1 LTISQLQRET
11 LNLVPIPHLQW
22 FREGE
27 LKRQI
32 SLLKEGGFH
41 TITINL
47 QTARKKWEWEWERIL
62 RGMETV
68 KRMYPEVRPLF
79 TGVSS
84 LKTMARLRQI
94 FPWCCFCNSVCQ
106 YLAQRHVRLR
116 REGMR
121 LVRETVTGN
130 PSVVMSHSIKV
141 YKRFLQEL
149 ADQHVE
155 RYGH

>member
-1 LTISQLQRET
+1 M
-11 LNLVPIPHLQW
+11 W
-22 FREGE
+22 
-27 LKRQI
+27 KRVFQ
-32 SLLKEGGFH
+32 
-41 TITINL
+41 
-47 QTARKKWEWEWERIL
+47 
-62 RGMETV
+62 GMETV
-68 KRMYPEVRPLF
+68 KRQYPEARPIF

-130 PSVVMSHSIKV
+130 SSVIMSHRIAV
-141 YKRFLQEL
+141 YKQFLREL
-149 ADQHVE
+149 VDQHVE
-155 RYGH
+155 R

>member
-1 LTISQLQRET
+1 MTASQLQSESRYLT
-11 LNLVPIPHLQW
+11 PIPHLQW
-22 FREGE
+22 FGEGE
-27 LKRQI
+27 LQRQVR
-32 SLLKEGGFH
+32 LLKEGGFH

-47 QTARKKWEWEWERIL
+47 QTVRKKWVWERIL
-62 RGMETV
+62 QGLETV
-68 KRMYPEVRPLF
+68 KDQYPEVRPIF

-84 LKTMARLRQI
+84 LKTMARLRRI

-106 YLAQRHVRLR
+106 YLAQRHVRLS

-130 PSVVMSHSIKV
+130 PDVVMSHSMDV

-155 RYGH
+155 RYGYSH

>member
-1 LTISQLQRET
+1 LTISRLQSESRYLT
-11 LNLVPIPHLQW
+11 PIPHLQW
-22 FREGE
+22 FDERDLE
-27 LKRQI
+27 RQVR
-32 SLLKEGGFH
+32 LLKERDFH
-41 TITINL
+41 TATLNL
-47 QTARKKWEWEWERIL
+47 QTMREKWVWERIL
-62 RGMETV
+62 RGLETV
-68 KRMYPEVRPLF
+68 KRQYPEVRPIF

-84 LKTMARLRQI
+84 LRTMARLRQI

-130 PSVVMSHSIKV
+130 PSVVMSHSIDV
-141 YKRFLQEL
+141 YKQFLQKL

-155 RYGH
+155 RYGYGH

>member
-1 LTISQLQRET
+1 
-11 LNLVPIPHLQW
+11 V
-22 FREGE
+22 
-27 LKRQI
+27 
-32 SLLKEGGFH
+32 
-41 TITINL
+41 
-47 QTARKKWEWEWERIL
+47 WERIL
-62 RGMETV
+62 RGLETV
-68 KRMYPEVRPLF
+68 KRMYPEVRPIF

-130 PSVVMSHSIKV
+130 PSVIMSHSIDV
-141 YKRFLQEL
+141 YKRFLL
-149 ADQHVE
+149 ASNLSPLL
-155 RYGH
+155 